1 MSTTDAD
8 KEETESKPEK
18 KDEITGDS
26 YVWDA
31 KQQKYVQ
38 KSLSPELY
46 RQEKAAQR
54 RQATM
59 AGLTGLGAEA
69 VQFGIGAT
77 IFSDP
82 AIEAQ
87 GRRKAAIAAELRR
100 DADLLSEAEKSARRE
115 ASIAPME
122 RKAEE
127 RRRRAE
133 AIMASSGNVS
143 VDSIISAGDVGAE
156 QIRQQALEIDAQLAK
171 EDVDRISAKEAR
183 DEKLRKESESI
194 DAMMLE
200 LRNKYI
206 REPLHKFI
214 GDAGKLAGTLM
225 AHAPARTI
233 DAQVADLKDA
243 GASNKVISDFIRYAR
258 WRGPKRTDAEFNRI
272 LGTLPRPVEGDTDL
286 NMANR
291 PEGETEGE
299 TEGKTEGKTGGE
311 PKPTRSKTSSYYTEV
326 KDAKSDLYDKL
337 YVKGN
342 YAYGY
347 KDGVWTVYN
356 KEGTKQF
363 TKGGKAVRFTLDEA
377 KNHKTSREVREL
389 YDLAVDEGLVK

>member
-1 MSTTDAD
+1 
-8 KEETESKPEK
+8 
-18 KDEITGDS
+18 
-26 YVWDA
+26 
-31 KQQKYVQ
+31 
-38 KSLSPELY
+38 
-46 RQEKAAQR
+46 
-54 RQATM
+54 M

-194 DAMMLE
+194 DAMMLD

-272 LGTLPRPVEGDTDL
+272 LGTLPRPVEGD
-286 NMANR
+286 
-291 PEGETEGE
+291 P
-299 TEGKTEGKTGGE
+299 GGE
-311 PKPTRSKTSSYYTEV
+311 PKPTRSKTASYYTEV